1 MVIDDDES
9 ILRLMKK
16 ALSLSDYEVVTLNGV
31 EEINLCDY
39 IAYDLIILDVMMP
52 LNGLDICEAIRK
64 DIKAPILFLIAKDME
79 EDLVKG
85 LEVGADD
92 YITKPFT
99 VKELLAR
106 IGMHLR
112 REERSRGGTAVL
124 CFGEVS
130 IDKATQTVLVGT
142 EELMLTKRE
151 FALIQL
157 LAAQP
162 KRIFSVEE
170 IYERLYPNSSNTLFR
185 SISEYIY
192 QIRSKF
198 KPYGINPFETMR
210 GEGIDGNCNE
220 F

>member
-31 EEINLCDY
+31 DEINLCDY

-64 DIKAPILFLIAKDME
+64 DIKASILFLTARDME

-157 LAAQP
+157 LAA
-162 KRIFSVEE
+162 
-170 IYERLYPNSSNTLFR
+170 
-185 SISEYIY
+185 
-192 QIRSKF
+192 
-198 KPYGINPFETMR
+198 
-210 GEGIDGNCNE
+210 
-220 F
+220 